1 MEVVKRV
8 KPLKHFMLCDECQ
21 IGQMLP
27 TNMVLTS
34 YPEQYQHVC
43 DKCGHIETYYKRYPY
58 IEYIIDDYDYASMAD
73 VQILFDTK
81 NNR

>member
-27 TNMVLTS
+27 TGVVLTS
-34 YPEQYQHVC
+34 YPEQYQHKC
-43 DKCGHIETYYKRYPY
+43 NKCGCVKTYNKQYPF
-58 IEYIIDDYDYASMAD
+58 IEYVVDNFNYASEDYVWIMM
-73 VQILFDTK
+73 
-81 NNR
+81 NR